1 MLVQKKGRDCWSKL
15 FLGENKNMRDAF
27 GHALIFPDGNDG
39 YHIDICKKERVKK
52 FTATELYSFQFLM
65 THEKNFLQHYR

>member
-1 MLVQKKGRDCWSKL
+1 
-15 FLGENKNMRDAF
+15 MRDAF